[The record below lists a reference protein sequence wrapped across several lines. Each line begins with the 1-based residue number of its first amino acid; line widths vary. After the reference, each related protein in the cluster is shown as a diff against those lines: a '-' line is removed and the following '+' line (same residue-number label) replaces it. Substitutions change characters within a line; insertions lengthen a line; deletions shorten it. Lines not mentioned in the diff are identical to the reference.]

1 MASPTVNFMIYNPTG
16 LDKVKA
22 KWTSELATTL
32 KVDFISIQEHFRKN
46 IGNFFHNQFP
56 GFTNSVIPGVRAP
69 EQDVGRAKGGLA
81 QLINIKYQIKA
92 TRVVTKSFRIQA
104 QILKL
109 QHVSVLWI
117 NSYSPTDPHTVN
129 FDDTELLELL
139 SEVENILD
147 SEDYDHVIWNGD
159 LNWDPRR
166 RTGFAMTVANFVER
180 IGLVS
185 AWEKF
190 PVSHTHV
197 HTDLKSTSI
206 LDHFL
211 MDEALLKVVEGAV
224 AVDLGDNLSRHS
236 PCILKLRV
244 GELPARPRVQAEGKK
259 VRRPAWYKADEAMK
273 EDFKLDC
280 QARLLKLV
288 PPPCLQCEDAGCQEA
303 SHSRDRYGFMLDVMG
318 MDVMGYG

>member
-1 MASPTVNFMIYNPTG
+1 MASPTVSFMIYNPTG

-32 KVDFISIQEHFRKN
+32 RIDFISIQEHFRKN
-46 IGNFFHNQFP
+46 IGNFFNNQFP
-56 GFTNSVIPGVRAP
+56 GFTNIVVPGVRAP
-69 EQDVGRAKGGLA
+69 DQDIGRPMGGLA
-81 QLINIKYQIKA
+81 QLINVRYQIKA
-92 TRVVTKSFRIQA
+92 TRVATKSFRIQA

-117 NSYSPTDPHTVN
+117 NSYSPTDPHTVT
-129 FDDTELLELL
+129 FDDSELLELL
-139 SEVENILD
+139 NKVEHILD
-147 SEDYDHVIWNGD
+147 SEEYDHVIWNGD

-166 RTGFAMTVANFVER
+166 RTGFAMTVSNFLER

-185 AWEKF
+185 AWTKF

-211 MDEALLKVVEGAV
+211 MDEALLKVVEGAE
-224 AVDLGDNLSRHS
+224 AADLGDNLSRHS

-259 VRRPAWYKADEAMK
+259 ASWPGGRPGTR
-273 EDFKLDC
+273 
-280 QARLLKLV
+280 QTR
-288 PPPCLQCEDAGCQEA
+288 P
-303 SHSRDRYGFMLDVMG
+303 
-318 MDVMGYG
+318 